1 MSLILG
7 NFKYDCYMALIEKLS
22 LKWKKEK
29 GFFQFFF
36 YLRKAKLETK
46 NMKTLEPI
54 LVEIVGQDIC
64 FSL

>member
-29 GFFQFFF
+29 GFFQFFLF
-36 YLRKAKLETK
+36 KK
-46 NMKTLEPI
+46 
-54 LVEIVGQDIC
+54 
-64 FSL
+64 S